1 MSIRDVIAELRRDR
15 GFMANV
21 TAWETLPARSGC
33 YGEIPAALHPAVRG
47 ALVGRGIERL
57 YSHQAEAV
65 TLALAGGDSV
75 AVVTP
80 TASGK
85 TLCYMLPVLHALL
98 RDAEATALFLFPTKA
113 LAHDQLAE
121 IHEWIAGLTDAG
133 HLAADGRMKT
143 GGASS
148 SALAAGQIAAAYDGD
163 TPSAQRR
170 PIRQNGRL
178 ILTNPDMLHAGIL
191 PHHGDWARFLR
202 GLRYVVIDEMHS
214 YRGVFG
220 SHVANV
226 LRRLRRVAAHYGA
239 RPQFLL
245 TSATIANPQQL
256 AESLTE
262 DTVRVIDNNGA
273 PQGSKHIVLYAPPLY
288 DPIQGLRRSSV
299 LESQELAVRFLRGG
313 LQTIVFGRARL
324 TVELLLS
331 YIRERLQDDGD
342 EAAVDSVPFQPRSVR
357 GYRGGYLPRERREI
371 EAGLRTGNVRGVV
384 ATNALELGIDIGQ
397 LEAAVICGYPG
408 TIAAAWQQWGRVGR
422 TTGESVAVLV
432 ATAGALDQYIVNNP
446 QFLLRRSPERA
457 FANADN
463 LALLVDQ
470 MRCAA
475 FELPFLEGDLFGRSP
490 YSIEVLDLLVEEESL
505 QQFGNRFLWRG
516 DGYPSRQFSLRSAGG
531 DPVVVQAGA
540 REGESQTGGGGRREG
555 AATRTAAGGRQA
567 PGREEGAFTVIGEVD
582 ASSAP
587 LQIHEGA
594 VYMHE
599 GRSYLVE
606 RLDLEERLAWV
617 WPAEV
622 EFYTEAST
630 ETEIE
635 VESVEESRA
644 AGGAQPGHGE
654 VIVTSQVT
662 QYRRVRRFTH
672 ENLGVLPLDYPP
684 TTLDTAA
691 YWVEVT
697 AEAQKALM
705 EAGDWRDSPNDYG
718 PDWQAQRA
726 KTRERDGFR
735 CAECGAAERGNRQH
749 DVHHRVPFRVFNY
762 IPGLNRNDREAN
774 RLSNLV
780 LLCRRCHHRLEAG
793 VRARTGMDG
802 VAYALGNLAP
812 LHLMCDRRDIG
823 VAIIREQEERGLLP
837 QAAPSVSHAAEGE
850 QAGPR
855 VYIYES
861 MPAGIGFSA
870 QLYARHDE
878 LMAGTAELIRRCACR
893 FGCPACVGPVLLVD
907 GERFSGGQSSAHAPA
922 VRETGHTGQ
931 EVSFWERAADPNPSQ
946 GGTQVSGQAEPR
958 PLLETKKLALSLLA
972 ALAGG

>member
-1 MSIRDVIAELRRDR
+1 MSIGDVIADMRRDR

-21 TAWETLPARSGC
+21 TAWETLPARPGS
-33 YGEIPAALHPAVRG
+33 YEAIPAALHAAVRST
-47 ALVGRGIERL
+47 LVGRGIEQL

-65 TLALAGGDSV
+65 NLALDGQSSV

-80 TASGK
+80 TSSGK
-85 TLCYMLPVLHALL
+85 TLCYTLPVLHALVQN
-98 RDAEATALFLFPTKA
+98 AEATALFLFPTKA

-121 IHEWIAGLTDAG
+121 FQEWIAALTDGG
-133 HLAADGRMKT
+133 HG
-143 GGASS
+143 GGARQKGQ
-148 SALAAGQIAAAYDGD
+148 AAGQMVSAYDGD

-170 PIRQNGRL
+170 PIRQSSRL
-178 ILTNPDMLHAGIL
+178 ILTNPDMLHAGVL
-191 PHHGDWARFLR
+191 PRHGDWERFFA

-245 TSATIANPQQL
+245 TSATIANPRQL

-262 DTVRVIDNNGA
+262 GNVRVIDESGA

-288 DPIQGLRRSSV
+288 DPIQGLRRSSI
-299 LESQELAVRFLRGG
+299 LESQELAVRFLRSG

-331 YIRERLQDDGD
+331 YIRERLQDSEEKKGPG
-342 EAAVDSVPFQPRSVR
+342 AVHVQPRAVR
-357 GYRGGYLPRERREI
+357 GYRGGYLPRERRDI
-371 EAGLRTGNVRGVV
+371 EAGLRTGSVRGVV

-475 FELPFLEGDLFGRSP
+475 FELPFEEREGFGHSP
-490 YSIEVLDLLVEEESL
+490 FFGDVLDLLVEEESL
-505 QQFGNRFLWRG
+505 QPFGNRYLWRG

-531 DPVVVQAGA
+531 DPVVVQAGGA
-540 REGESQTGGGGRREG
+540 DRQERIGSRMAADGR
-555 AATRTAAGGRQA
+555 T
-567 PGREEGAFTVIGEVD
+567 EEAFITVGEVD
-582 ASSAP
+582 AASAP
-587 LQIHEGA
+587 IQIHEGA

-606 RLDLEERLAWV
+606 KLDQEQRLAWV
-617 WPAEV
+617 RPAQV
-622 EFYTEAST
+622 DFYTEAST

-635 VESVEESRA
+635 VLSVEESRKC
-644 AGGAQPGHGE
+644 GGAHLGFGE

-697 AEAQKALM
+697 AEAQDALM
-705 EAGDWRDSPNDYG
+705 KAGDWRDSPNDYG
-718 PDWQAQRA
+718 PDWQEQRA

-735 CAECGAAERGNRQH
+735 CAECGAAESGNRQH
-749 DVHHRVPFRVFNY
+749 DVHHRIPFRVFNY
-762 IPGLNRNDREAN
+762 IPGMNRNDREAN
-774 RLSNLV
+774 RLSNLS

-793 VRARTGMDG
+793 VRARTGLDG

-812 LHLMCDRRDIG
+812 LYLMCDRRDIG
-823 VAIIREQEERGLLP
+823 VAIIRQQGENVRLP
-837 QAAPSVSHAAEGE
+837 QVVPTVPNDSEGE
-850 QAGPR
+850 LTGPR

-861 MPAGIGFSA
+861 IPAGIGFSA

-878 LMAGTAELIRRCACR
+878 LIAGAAELIRSCACR

-907 GERFSGGQSSAHAPA
+907 REQFSEGQLTGGQSSVAPPS
-922 VRETGHTGQ
+922 VQDTGRAGQ
-931 EVSFWERAADPNPSQ
+931 EMSFWENAAEQSPARGEGQ
-946 GGTQVSGQAEPR
+946 GGGQGELH
-958 PLLETKKLALSLLA
+958 PLLETKSLALALLA
-972 ALAGG
+972 TLAGG